1 MTDRR
6 TVLVRSM
13 RQEKFED
20 IKLHKSA
27 NKNCNF
33 HKIEKCQQEVAE
45 VEVKELSFIGGDAV
59 IGKCCK
65 EMSYLHQL
73 FRVFFVPPDI

>member
-1 MTDRR
+1 MQ
-6 TVLVRSM
+6 
-13 RQEKFED
+13 QEKFKD

-33 HKIEKCQQEVAE
+33 HQIEKSQQEVAE
-45 VEVKELSFIGGDAV
+45 VEVKKLSFNGRDAV

-65 EMSYLHQL
+65 EMRYLHQL
-73 FRVFFVPPDI
+73 FRVVFVPPDI